1 MEAQP
6 GVGGPSWGDLTLPAV
21 SSSRRACIG
30 MKDQPAAQKPVS
42 SEAPTLTQ
50 SVIVEL
56 SFGVIGLILVVV
68 TGHSLSEAFR
78 VEINPLV
85 AGSFGI
91 LIGACLGSIFGLG
104 VTRPPI
110 ADRVRP
116 FLQRFTSAA
125 PTPLNFAVIGLAAAL
140 GEETLFRAAIQPAA
154 GIVVSSLLF
163 MLAHSLIADFRHPTI
178 GKAAYAVL
186 AFTMGL
192 LLGVMYDRLGI
203 AASMGTHFAFDTAA
217 LLVIRPLLPT
227 IVLATPGAG

>member
-1 MEAQP
+1 MHQYEGPTRRSETRQFRSPNP
-6 GVGGPSWGDLTLPAV
+6 GPVCDRRTQLRCDRLDPCGRHGTLAF
-21 SSSRRACIG
+21 R
-30 MKDQPAAQKPVS
+30 
-42 SEAPTLTQ
+42 
-50 SVIVEL
+50 
-56 SFGVIGLILVVV
+56 
-68 TGHSLSEAFR
+68 AFR

-178 GKAAYAVL
+178 GKAGYAVL